1 MKGAG
6 IFLMSFII
14 NLACFAQ
21 VESFSIDKDVFLKP
35 SIQSIGYLMENVDT
49 NKYKE
54 VLYPLKFESIPANQ
68 RAHGLEYKKSVADRS
83 QYIAFDE
90 RYGVLTIIWKDIT
103 GKHYIS
109 KELLKSLKGKDYNAP
124 GYYKIQYKSMDLVI
138 GVETIK
144 DHGLNEMITV
154 EIERK

>member
-1 MKGAG
+1 MKVAG
-6 IFLMSFII
+6 MFFMVFMI

-21 VESFSIDKDVFLKP
+21 VESFTIGKDVFIKP
-35 SIQSIGYLMENVDT
+35 TIQSIGYFMENVDT
-49 NKYKE
+49 NKYNE
-54 VLYPLKFESIPANQ
+54 VLYPLKFKSIPAAQ
-68 RAHGLEYKKSVADRS
+68 RAHGLEYKKTVEDFS

-90 RYGVLTIIWKDIT
+90 RYWVLTIIWKDMK

-109 KELLKSLKGKDYNAP
+109 KELSKSLKGKDYNAP
-124 GYYKIQYKSMDLVI
+124 GYYKIQYKTMDLVI

-144 DHGLNEMITV
+144 DHGINEMITV